1 MIKLQII
8 GYLGADAIVKQIN
21 DRYVIEFNVAHTER
35 FKGADGIQRERTIWV
50 RCSYWRN
57 KEQLKVAEYL
67 KKGKQV
73 YVEGIPGTSAYIN
86 QEGNAVGRME
96 CRVTRLELLGG
107 GTRTAMEGFTTPEP
121 QQKFEVPEEP
131 PISEVPEPGPAVPP
145 SEEGDDEDDLPF

>member
-35 FKGADGIQRERTIWV
+35 FRGADGIQRERTIWV
-50 RCSYWRN
+50 RCNYWRN
-57 KEQLKVAEYL
+57 KEQLKIAEYL

-73 YVEGIPGTSAYIN
+73 YVEGIPGISAYIN
-86 QEGNAVGRME
+86 QEGDAVGRIE

-107 GTRTAMEGFTTPEP
+107 GPRVATEAFTSSEP
-121 QQKFEVPEEP
+121 QQKFEAPEEP
-131 PISEVPEPGPAVPP
+131 PISTMPP
-145 SEEGDDEDDLPF
+145 SEEGDDEDELPF